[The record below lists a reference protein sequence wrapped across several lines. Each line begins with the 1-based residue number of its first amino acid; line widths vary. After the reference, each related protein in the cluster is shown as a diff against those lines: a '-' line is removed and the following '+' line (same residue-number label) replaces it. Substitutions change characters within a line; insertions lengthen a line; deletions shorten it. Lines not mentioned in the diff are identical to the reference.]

1 MNEIKEKIKDEV
13 ESLTNKFIVLL
24 DTPAE
29 NYCDTA
35 MCSADFM
42 VGKGKT
48 GVYVSASRPYR
59 FILKEMQKRG
69 VNLSNLLFIDCISR
83 MAGEHPCG
91 ECSYVENPSALDEIS
106 RHITSLLDKIES
118 NEKFLIMDSLSTL
131 LIYNSANSIKDFL
144 TFLINKLRLE
154 GIDCIILVIEHEA
167 PPDLKSELVGMCDK
181 SIAFS
186 GMDLAGG

>member
-1 MNEIKEKIKDEV
+1 MKEIKEKIKE
-13 ESLTNKFIVLL
+13 EIEPMSNKFIVLL

-29 NYCDTA
+29 KYCDAA

-42 VGKGKT
+42 VGKGRT

-59 FILKEMQKRG
+59 FMLKEMQKRG
-69 VNLSNLLFIDCISR
+69 INPDNLLFIDCISR
-83 MAGEHPCG
+83 MAGEQPRGKCL
-91 ECSYVENPSALDEIS
+91 YVENPSALGEIS
-106 RHITSLLDKIES
+106 LHIASILDKIES

-154 GIDCIILVIEHEA
+154 GIDCIILVIEQEA
-167 PPDLKSELVGMCDK
+167 PPDLRSALVGMCDK
-181 SIAFS
+181 SITFN
-186 GMDLAGG
+186 GMDFAGG